1 MSGHD
6 RRPKEAAQLGAYHSM
21 LTGRTGFLLHPETG
35 DPQTIT
41 DELRIG
47 IVTFAPDGTWAMHEV
62 KPDEATTA
70 YELALQMRHQ
80 SKVSTLY
87 AGRAVQPDGVDELQA
102 RLNGELMDAILRIPA
117 DAPELAPLMREWQ
130 ARDLPRASEGK
141 VPPAR
146 FGEAMALIHRH
157 AGRYQPFPEPKPA
170 EPVCEADR
178 WGRIAQRY
186 FALPADLA
194 EQVATQGAH
203 LPSPSTPVVTVA
215 EAQGWDRLIALAEE
229 QADRRRR
236 EACELFRQL
245 SALECPPVW
254 QYLADDLTTWTES
267 QVRLYRALWS
277 CVDCGFLVPDV
288 DVLVPDSKSCNEL
301 IEDEG
306 GKRALVAKAKAKA
319 KEYGI
324 TPVPS
329 KWDDLIGSPLLYAA
343 VIAA

>member
-47 IVTFAPDGTWAMHEV
+47 IVTFCPDGTWAIHEV

-117 DAPELAPLMREWQ
+117 DAPELRPLMKEWE
-130 ARDLPRASEGK
+130 ARSLPRASEGK

-146 FGEAMALIHRH
+146 FGEAMALIFRH
-157 AGRYQPFPEPKPA
+157 AGGYQPFPEPKPA
-170 EPVCEADR
+170 EPVCNKDR
-178 WGRIAQRY
+178 WARIASR
-186 FALPADLA
+186 FMALPADLRDEA
-194 EQVATQGAH
+194 AVLGAH
-203 LPSPSTPVVTVA
+203 LPRPARPVVTVTQ
-215 EAQGWDRLIALAEE
+215 AQAWDRIVAGLEE
-229 QADRRRR
+229 QADRRRK
-236 EACELFRQL
+236 EACEAFRRL
-245 SALECPPVW
+245 SALDVAQVW
-254 QYLADDLTTWTES
+254 QYLPDDLTTWTAT
-267 QVRLYRALWS
+267 QLRLVWAMWS
-277 CVDCGFLVPDV
+277 CLDCGFLVPDG
-288 DVLVPDSKSCNEL
+288 DVLAVDGSAAAEL
-301 IEDEG
+301 AETE
-306 GKRALVAKAKAKA
+306 GKREVVALAKQRA
-319 KEYGI
+319 EVFGL
-324 TPVPS
+324 TPRPS
-329 KWDDLIGSPLLYAA
+329 KWADVISSPVLYA
-343 VIAA
+343 VTVAA